1 MKKYLFQRFLPRE
14 DTDKI
19 SLSELYAEEIGNQK
33 VISLSLLD
41 EIIDT

>member
-1 MKKYLFQRFLPRE
+1 MRKYLFQQFLPKE
-14 DTDKI
+14 DNDKI
-19 SLSELYAEEIGNQK
+19 GLSELYAEEIGNQK